1 MKKVILYIAM
11 SLDGYIADKDNSV
24 DWLCGDGSNNQE
36 EGSYDEFIKTIDT
49 VIMGYTTYHQ
59 ITNELAREKWPYQG
73 LTTYVIKHHQCVSKD
88 GIIFTNEK
96 PNDLI
101 IRLKK
106 SDGKKG
112 IWICGGASIVKQL
125 IEFDLID
132 EYYVT
137 LIPTILGKGTRL
149 FNDGHKEIKL
159 SLIEKYSYNGM
170 VEIRY
175 RKRK

>member
-73 LTTYVIKHHQCVSKD
+73 LTTYVIKHHQCVSK
-88 GIIFTNEK
+88 K
-96 PNDLI
+96 
-101 IRLKK
+101 
-106 SDGKKG
+106 
-112 IWICGGASIVKQL
+112 
-125 IEFDLID
+125 
-132 EYYVT
+132 
-137 LIPTILGKGTRL
+137 
-149 FNDGHKEIKL
+149 
-159 SLIEKYSYNGM
+159 
-170 VEIRY
+170 
-175 RKRK
+175 